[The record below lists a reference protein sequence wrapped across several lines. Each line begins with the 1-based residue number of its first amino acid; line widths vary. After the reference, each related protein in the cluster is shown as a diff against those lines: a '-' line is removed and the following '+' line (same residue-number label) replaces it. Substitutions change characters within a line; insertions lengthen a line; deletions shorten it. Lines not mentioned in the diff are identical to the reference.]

1 MDYDREAAIQ
11 QEVGIF
17 EGGESLKVPRTSPE
31 MESGHFLDR
40 SPRALSRGG
49 ARREEAMRRALPRV
63 ARPWGR
69 RHAAALHLQ
78 ASEGGASRRR

>member
-1 MDYDREAAIQ
+1 M
-11 QEVGIF
+11 
-17 EGGESLKVPRTSPE
+17 KVEMTPVRRQY
-31 MESGHFLDR
+31 MESGHLDR

-49 ARREEAMRRALPRV
+49 ARREQAMRRALPRV

-78 ASEGGASRRR
+78 ASEGGASRCR